1 MNCLPELPAVT
12 TERRSEELVG
22 SDVAST
28 SLPAHSD
35 LSDWI
40 ELMDAIEALC
50 PVWPEHPAREAGIY
64 KL

>member
-1 MNCLPELPAVT
+1 MT

>member
-1 MNCLPELPAVT
+1 MNCLPELPAVAA
-12 TERRSEELVG
+12 ERRAEALAG
-22 SDVAST
+22 RDVAST
-28 SLPAHSD
+28 SVPARSD

>member
-1 MNCLPELPAVT
+1 MNCLPTLPTVA
-12 TERRSEELVG
+12 TEPRTEELAG
-22 SDVAST
+22 RDVASISVPT
-28 SLPAHSD
+28 NSD

>member
-22 SDVAST
+22 RDVAST
-28 SLPAHSD
+28 SLPAQSD